1 MRFQLNYL
9 FLFFLTLPLIN
20 LHAQQSMNMTL
31 LDTWD
36 VDTLPMSGSIQY
48 NEIWGHVDC
57 DGGEYAI
64 LGSASRVHFIDLADP
79 SNVEEIASFAG
90 GQTTI
95 WRDMKTYKDRA
106 YAVSD
111 NTNEGLMIFDLSDLP
126 NSVTK
131 TYHSTEFFGRSH
143 NIFIDEEHG
152 RLYSVGTDTRN
163 GGVIVLDLNDD
174 LDNPTLLASVNFPA
188 NPSTGLGYAHDIYV
202 RDNIAY
208 GSHGYLGFFIWD
220 MTDPTTPILLASQN
234 TGGYNHSS
242 WVSEDGGFAIYA
254 EEVPIGRPL
263 GVINLEN
270 LANEFIEIDTTFKFP
285 LNPNDDNN
293 RPHNPFIRGDYLF
306 CSYYH
311 DGIQVFD
318 VSDPLNPSTA
328 AYYDTN
334 PSDTAYAGFEGNWG
348 AYPFLPSG
356 LILASDVLTGL
367 YVLELDQ
374 SISLLEI
381 DPPTTPDLSA
391 IFPSTLDDLCEGENV
406 VFEVPDGF
414 ENYSWYKDEVKI
426 DSVNSFLE
434 ITASGTYYAIIS
446 NQQCE
451 SISNELTVTFSELPD
466 ISNLNTEDVIVCDGQ
481 GISYEV
487 TGGYD
492 EYNWLKDGATV
503 SFSNLLLIVES
514 GTYQLIASDNGCESV
529 SEEFEVTFS
538 NDPPIEIV
546 PSGPTEFCQGG
557 FITLDVTT
565 SGNYNYIWSF
575 DNQTIDSIA
584 TIEVTVNGIYS
595 LQVINADTECEAFYD
610 IAITVYQP
618 IIPAIILD
626 GGLLSST
633 AADYYQW
640 FQDGTI
646 IPNSNNQ
653 QLNVM
658 IPGDYYVGTVDSNGC
673 FGNSNIITIETVA
686 TNELAEVNEFSIFP
700 NPVNELLQAKITLE
714 KAMEFQVEI
723 ISSNGQILQAENRYF
738 GENDFIKM
746 DISTY
751 PSGVYFLKLK
761 NENGSVIRSFIKM

>member
-1 MRFQLNYL
+1 MKFPLTY
-9 FLFFLTLPLIN
+9 LFFLIITLQLQ
-20 LHAQQSMNMTL
+20 AQQSMNMTL
-31 LDTWD
+31 LDSWD
-36 VDTLPMSGSIQY
+36 VDTLPMSGNIQY
-48 NEIWGHVDC
+48 NEVWGYVDC
-57 DGGEYAI
+57 EGGEYAI

-90 GQTTI
+90 GQTTV

-131 TYHSTEFFGRSH
+131 TYQSTEFFGKSH

-174 LDNPTLLASVNFPA
+174 PDNPTLLASVNFPA
-188 NPSTGLGYAHDIYV
+188 DPSSGQGYAHDIYV

-242 WVSEDGGFAIYA
+242 WVSENGDFAIYA

-270 LANEFIEIDTTFKFP
+270 LANNFIEIDHTFKFP

-318 VSDPLNPSTA
+318 VSDPLNPFTA

-374 SISLLEI
+374 SISLVNI
-381 DPPTTPDLSA
+381 DPPTTPDISA
-391 IFPSTLDDLCEGENV
+391 IFPSTLELCEGENA

-414 ENYSWYKDEVKI
+414 EKYTWYKDSIVI
-426 DSVNSFLE
+426 DSANFFLE
-434 ITASGTYYAIIS
+434 ITESGTYYTKIN

-451 SISNELTVTFSELPD
+451 SISNEMMVTFFDQPD
-466 ISNLNTEDVIVCDGQ
+466 ISNLNTVDTVVCDSQ
-481 GISYEV
+481 PFTYEV
-487 TGGYD
+487 PEDYD
-492 EYNWLKDGATV
+492 EYNWTKDGTTV
-503 SFSNLLLIVES
+503 STSNSLLITDS
-514 GTYQLIASDNGCESV
+514 GIYQLIVFDNGCESI
-529 SEEFEVTFS
+529 SEEFEVNFP
-538 NDPPIEIV
+538 NHPPLEII
-546 PSGPTEFCQGG
+546 PEGPTEFCQGN
-557 FITLDVTT
+557 FIGLDATLDGGNWNYAWSLDTLQIGTDGEIQVT
-565 SGNYNYIWSF
+565 
-575 DNQTIDSIA
+575 Q
-584 TIEVTVNGIYS
+584 NGIYS
-595 LQVINADTECEAFYD
+595 VLVINSDTGCEAFAS
-610 IAITVYQP
+610 IQITVYQP
-618 IIPAIILD
+618 VLPEITLD
-626 GGLLSST
+626 GNLLTST
-633 AADYYQW
+633 EATYYQW

-646 IPNSNNQ
+646 LPNSNNQ

-658 IPGDYYVGTVDSNGC
+658 TPGDYYVGTVDTNGC

-686 TNELAEVNEFSIFP
+686 TNDLDEVNDFSIFP
-700 NPVNELLQAKITLE
+700 NPVNELLYAKIELN

-723 ISSNGQILQAENRYF
+723 ISTNGRILKEENRTF
-738 GENDFIKM
+738 EKNDFIEM
-746 DISTY
+746 DISSY

-761 NENGSVIRSFIKM
+761 NEEGSIIRRFIKM

>member
-1 MRFQLNYL
+1 MRFPFTYL
-9 FLFFLTLPLIN
+9 FLFSFSLLQLNIQ
-20 LHAQQSMNMTL
+20 AQQSMNMTL
-31 LDTWD
+31 LDSWD
-36 VDTLPMSGSIQY
+36 LDTLPMAGSIQY
-48 NEIWGHVDC
+48 NEVWGYVDC
-57 DGGEYAI
+57 DGAEYAI

-79 SNVEEIASFAG
+79 NNVEQIASFPG
-90 GQTTI
+90 GETTI

-131 TYHSTEFFGRSH
+131 TYHSTEFFGKSH
-143 NIFIDEEHG
+143 NIFIDEENG
-152 RLYSVGTDTRN
+152 RLYSVGTNTQS

-174 LDNPTLLASVNFPA
+174 PDNPTLLASVNFPA
-188 NPSTGLGYAHDIYV
+188 DPSSGSGYAHDIYV
-202 RDNIAY
+202 KDNIAY

-242 WVSEDGGFAIYA
+242 WISENGDFAIYA

-270 LANEFIEIDTTFKFP
+270 LDNNFIEIENTFKFP

-318 VSDPLNPSTA
+318 VSDPLNPFTA

-374 SISLLEI
+374 SISLLNI
-381 DPPTTPDLSA
+381 DPPTTPDISA
-391 IFPSTLDDLCEGENV
+391 IFPSTLELCEGENA

-414 ENYSWYKDEVKI
+414 EKYTWYKDSIVI
-426 DSVNSFLE
+426 DSANFFLE
-434 ITASGTYYAIIS
+434 ITESGTYYAKI
-446 NQQCE
+446 NNKQCE
-451 SISNELTVTFSELPD
+451 SISNEVTVTFFEQPD
-466 ISNLNTEDVIVCDGQ
+466 ISNLNTEDIIICDGQ
-481 GISYEV
+481 PFTYEV
-487 TGGYD
+487 SEGYD
-492 EYNWLKDGATV
+492 EYSWTQNGTTVATTN
-503 SFSNLLLIVES
+503 SITINQS
-514 GTYQLIASDNGCESV
+514 GIYQLSVFDNGCESV
-529 SEEFEVTFS
+529 SDEFEVIFS
-538 NDPPIEIV
+538 FNPPIIIT

-557 FITLDVTT
+557 FVTLDATLI
-565 SGNYNYIWSF
+565 GNYTYLWGF
-575 DNQTIDSIA
+575 DNLTIDSSSI
-584 TIEVTVNGIYS
+584 TNVTEGGIYS
-595 LQVINADTECEAFYD
+595 LQIINEDSGCEAFAS
-610 IAITVYQP
+610 IEITVYQP
-618 IIPAIILD
+618 VIPEITLN
-626 GGLLSST
+626 GNLLTST
-633 AADYYQW
+633 EANYYQW
-640 FQDGTI
+640 YQDGTI
-646 IPNSNNQ
+646 LPNSTNQ
-653 QLNVM
+653 QLNVTV
-658 IPGDYYVGTVDSNGC
+658 PGDYYVGTVDSNGC

-686 TNELAEVNEFSIFP
+686 TNELAEVNDFSIFP
-700 NPVNELLQAKITLE
+700 NPVNELLYAKIELE
-714 KAMEFQVEI
+714 NTMDFQVEI
-723 ISSNGQILQAENRYF
+723 ISPNGQVLQEENKTF
-738 GENDFIKM
+738 DKSDFIEM
-746 DISTY
+746 DLSSY

-761 NENGSVIRSFIKM
+761 NENGSIIRRFIKM